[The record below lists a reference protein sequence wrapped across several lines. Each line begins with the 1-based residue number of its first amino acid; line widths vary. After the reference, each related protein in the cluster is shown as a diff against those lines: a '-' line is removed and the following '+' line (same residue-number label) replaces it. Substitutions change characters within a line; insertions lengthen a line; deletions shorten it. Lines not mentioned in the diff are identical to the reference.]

1 MNEITI
7 IRSGSWSNLD
17 LKEIEEELNQTIKDF
32 VDDNEKIIN
41 VQLVEESGNKR
52 FWIYTQKR

>member
-32 VDDNEKIIN
+32 VDDNEKIII

-52 FWIYTQKR
+52 LWIYTQKR

>member
-52 FWIYTQKR
+52 FWIYTQKT